1 MWPSVDGEARQVKS
15 TEARMAR
22 FLSVAGEQDGWVS
35 YRTILNT
42 DDLLPGDERA
52 LAMLVWRGLVE
63 ENAGKGTY
71 RLREAGLN
79 SIRRSSDLQ

>member
-1 MWPSVDGEARQVKS
+1 VKS

-71 RLREAGLN
+71 RLIPTGL
-79 SIRRSSDLQ
+79 RSDRCAPSL